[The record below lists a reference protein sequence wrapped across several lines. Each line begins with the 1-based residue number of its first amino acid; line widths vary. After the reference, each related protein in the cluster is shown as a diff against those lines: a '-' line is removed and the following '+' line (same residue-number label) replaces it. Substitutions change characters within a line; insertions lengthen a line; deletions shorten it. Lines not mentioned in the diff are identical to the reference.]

1 MELQELKYFLLVME
15 CGSFSK
21 AAEKGFTTQPNISK
35 NIAALEN
42 SLQVT
47 LFQRKRNGV
56 VPTPEAIA
64 LSKRLRVVMD
74 QMDNLFTQ
82 PHKEE
87 KNLGE
92 LCIGF
97 TENMDINI
105 VAASFFQALKS
116 NPRTK
121 HVPIRLQSCKM
132 NEIIPGIEKGNIDLG
147 FVYSVLSVD
156 SSKFNRIAMTREK
169 PRLYYSSKHE
179 LAKKENLSIDDFKE
193 ATFVLNS
200 YKSDPNYIRFG
211 GLPFKPAHVIF
222 VDSLMEISLYV
233 NSGMG
238 VTILGPSQILQSAS
252 DTCYL
257 EIENAHTEVGT
268 DAIWLNNNK
277 KDLLKYVIPCL
288 M

>member
-121 HVPIRLQSCKM
+121 HVPIRLKSCKM

-238 VTILGPSQILQSAS
+238 VTILGPSQILQSAL